1 MIYKLLDNSNSNE
14 LEIVQ
19 IYEDT
24 VSIRIIDYE
33 LLAKNEE
40 QEVEINISKK
50 DLYTLIGALHTIQ
63 KYM

>member
-40 QEVEINISKK
+40 QEVEVNISKK